1 MNTSWEDAQT
11 FLAVAESHGFSAAAH
26 RLGVGQPTVSRR
38 IAGLEARLNCQLFTR
53 GKQGARLTPAGA
65 RLLPAAE
72 QMARWA
78 GEFGRLA
85 QGAEERPTGTV
96 RIAAPP
102 GLAVEVL
109 APLAATAR
117 ERWPD
122 IRLEVLASVD
132 YVDLSR
138 GGADLA
144 IRTRE
149 SHEPE
154 LTTIHSARFEI
165 GVYATTAY
173 RSRLDEK
180 RAARDRGEA
189 PCRIEE
195 LDWITWCFPYENV
208 APRPMLERAIPDFAP
223 AFASDNYLV
232 LKSAL
237 DAGLGVMV
245 LEKRGV
251 IDAATTAPDRRLVEI
266 DLGFSLPPSEYHLVC
281 AKSMRYVPRVR
292 AIADLLVERIESSRS
307 SRNADQPRP
316 DILHAC

>member
-1 MNTSWEDAQT
+1 MHTSWEDAQT
-11 FLAVAESHGFSAAAH
+11 FLAVAEGRSFSAAAGL
-26 RLGVGQPTVSRR
+26 LGVGQPTISRR
-38 IAGLEARLNCQLFTR
+38 VASLESRLGCQLFTR
-53 GKQGARLTPAGA
+53 GKQGTALTEAGA

-85 QGAEERPTGTV
+85 QGAEENPAGTV

-109 APLAATAR
+109 APLAAIAR
-117 ERWPD
+117 ERLPQ

-132 YVDLSR
+132 YIDLSR

-154 LTTIHSARFEI
+154 LATIHSASLEI
-165 GVYATTAY
+165 GVFAAAEYKI
-173 RSRLDEK
+173 RLNK
-180 RAARDRGEA
+180 KLRPRGPGEA
-189 PCRIEE
+189 SYQIQD
-195 LDWITWCFPYENV
+195 LDWITWSFPHEEV
-208 APRPMLERAIPDFAP
+208 APRPMLERAIPDFRP

-237 DAGLGVMV
+237 AAGLGVMV
-245 LEKRGV
+245 LEKRSLAY
-251 IDAATTAPDRRLVEI
+251 AAPSVELVEI
-266 DLGFSLPPSEYHLVC
+266 DLGFSLPPSTYYLVC

-292 AIADLLVERIESSRS
+292 AVADLLIEQLYGPIGTTGS
-307 SRNADQPRP
+307 D
-316 DILHAC
+316 

>member
-11 FLAVAESHGFSAAAH
+11 FLAVAEERSFSAASAL
-26 RLGVGQPTVSRR
+26 LGVGQPTISRR
-38 IAGLEARLNCQLFTR
+38 IAALEGRLGCQLFTR
-53 GKQGARLTPAGA
+53 GKRGTELTDAGA

-85 QGAEERPTGTV
+85 QGAEENPAGTV

-102 GLAVEVL
+102 GLAAEML
-109 APLAATAR
+109 APLAAIAR
-117 ERWPD
+117 EQLPE

-154 LTTIHSARFEI
+154 LATIHSAEFEI
-165 GVYATTAY
+165 GVFATVEY
-173 RSRLDEK
+173 KERLVD
-180 RAARDRGEA
+180 RLAAAGRTD
-189 PCRIEE
+189 PTFRIED
-195 LDWITWCFPYENV
+195 LDWITWSFPYEQV
-208 APRPMLERAIPDFAP
+208 APRPMLERAIPDFEP

-237 DAGLGVMV
+237 AAGLGVMV
-245 LEKRGV
+245 LEKQSSSNPLV
-251 IDAATTAPDRRLVEI
+251 SADLVEI
-266 DLGFSLPPSEYHLVC
+266 ELGFSLPPSEYYLIC

-292 AIADLLVERIESSRS
+292 AVTDLLIER
-307 SRNADQPRP
+307 
-316 DILHAC
+316 LHSALFH

>member
-11 FLAVAESHGFSAAAH
+11 FLAVAEKRSFSAASGF
-26 RLGVGQPTVSRR
+26 LGVGQPTISRR
-38 IAGLEARLNCQLFTR
+38 IAAIERRLGCQLFTR
-53 GKQGARLTPAGA
+53 GKRGTELTVAGA

-85 QGAEERPTGTV
+85 QGAEENPTGIV

-109 APLAATAR
+109 APLAAIAR
-117 ERWPD
+117 EKLPE

-132 YVDLSR
+132 YIDLSR

-149 SHEPE
+149 THEPE
-154 LTTIHSARFEI
+154 LATIHSAELEI
-165 GVYATTAY
+165 GIFASVEYKA
-173 RSRLDEK
+173 RLVERL
-180 RAARDRGEA
+180 RADGRVD
-189 PCRIEE
+189 PTFRIED
-195 LDWITWCFPYENV
+195 LDWITWSFPYEQV

-237 DAGLGVMV
+237 AAGLGVMV
-245 LEKRGV
+245 LEKQSSTNQL
-251 IDAATTAPDRRLVEI
+251 ASAELVEI
-266 DLGFSLPPSEYHLVC
+266 DLGFSLPPSEYHLIC

-292 AIADLLVERIESSRS
+292 AVTELLIERLRGKGTEV
-307 SRNADQPRP
+307 P
-316 DILHAC
+316 

>member
-11 FLAVAESHGFSAAAH
+11 FLAVAEKRSFSAASGF
-26 RLGVGQPTVSRR
+26 LGVGQPTISRR
-38 IAGLEARLNCQLFTR
+38 IAALERRLGCQLFTR
-53 GKQGARLTPAGA
+53 GKRGTELTDAGA

-85 QGAEERPTGTV
+85 QGAEESPTGIV

-109 APLAATAR
+109 APLAAIAR
-117 ERWPD
+117 EKLPE

-149 SHEPE
+149 THEPE
-154 LTTIHSARFEI
+154 LATIHSVELEI
-165 GVYATTAY
+165 GIFASVEYKA
-173 RSRLDEK
+173 RLVERL
-180 RAARDRGEA
+180 RADGRVD
-189 PCRIEE
+189 PTFRIED
-195 LDWITWCFPYENV
+195 LDWITWSFPYEQV
-208 APRPMLERAIPDFAP
+208 APRPMLERAIPDFSP

-237 DAGLGVMV
+237 AAGLGVMV
-245 LEKRGV
+245 LEKQSSANSFAS
-251 IDAATTAPDRRLVEI
+251 DELVEI
-266 DLGFSLPPSEYHLVC
+266 DLGFSLPPSEYHLIC

-292 AIADLLVERIESSRS
+292 AVIELLIERLNDTTGQASAERLQRDLPE
-307 SRNADQPRP
+307 
-316 DILHAC
+316 

>member
-1 MNTSWEDAQT
+1 MHTSWEDAQT
-11 FLAVAESHGFSAAAH
+11 FLAVAEKCSFSAASTL
-26 RLGVGQPTVSRR
+26 LGVGQPTISRR
-38 IAGLEARLNCQLFTR
+38 IAALEDRLGCQLFTR
-53 GKQGARLTPAGA
+53 GKRGTEITDSGA

-96 RIAAPP
+96 RVAAPP

-109 APLAATAR
+109 APLAATIR
-117 ERWPD
+117 EQLPE

-149 SHEPE
+149 THEPE
-154 LTTIHSARFEI
+154 LTTLHSAEFEI
-165 GVYATTAY
+165 AVFAAAEYKT
-173 RSRLDEK
+173 RLIEK
-180 RAARDRGEA
+180 LA
-189 PCRIEE
+189 EE
-195 LDWITWCFPYENV
+195 GRVDPTFTLEDLDWITWCFPYEQV
-208 APRPMLERAIPDFAP
+208 APRPMLERAIPDFTP

-237 DAGLGVMV
+237 GAGLGVMV
-245 LEKRGV
+245 LEKQN
-251 IDAATTAPDRRLVEI
+251 APGPFASAELVEI
-266 DLGFSLPPSEYHLVC
+266 DLGFSLPPSEYFLIC

-292 AIADLLVERIESSRS
+292 AVADLLIER
-307 SRNADQPRP
+307 
-316 DILHAC
+316 LHSETKG

>member
-11 FLAVAESHGFSAAAH
+11 FLAVAEKRSFSAASGF
-26 RLGVGQPTVSRR
+26 LGVGQPTISRR
-38 IAGLEARLNCQLFTR
+38 IAALERRLGCQLFTR
-53 GKQGARLTPAGA
+53 GKRGTEMTDAGA

-85 QGAEERPTGTV
+85 QGAEESPTGIV

-117 ERWPD
+117 EQLPD

-132 YVDLSR
+132 YIDLSR

-149 SHEPE
+149 THEPE
-154 LTTIHSARFEI
+154 LTTIHSAELEI
-165 GVYATTAY
+165 GIFASVEYKA
-173 RSRLDEK
+173 RLVEK
-180 RAARDRGEA
+180 LLADGRVD
-189 PCRIEE
+189 PTFRIED
-195 LDWITWCFPYENV
+195 LDWITWSFPYEQV
-208 APRPMLERAIPDFAP
+208 APRPMLERAIPDFSP

-237 DAGLGVMV
+237 AAGLGVMV
-245 LEKRGV
+245 LEKQSSANPLAGNE
-251 IDAATTAPDRRLVEI
+251 LVEI
-266 DLGFSLPPSEYHLVC
+266 DLGFSLPPSEYHLIC

-292 AIADLLVERIESSRS
+292 VVTELLIERLKDTTRQASAERL
-307 SRNADQPRP
+307 Q
-316 DILHAC
+316 

>member
-11 FLAVAESHGFSAAAH
+11 FLAVAEQRSFSAASGL
-26 RLGVGQPTVSRR
+26 LGVGQPTISRR
-38 IAGLEARLNCQLFTR
+38 IAALEGKLGCQLFTR
-53 GKQGARLTPAGA
+53 GKRGTELTDAGA

-85 QGAEERPTGTV
+85 QGAEESPTGTV

-102 GLAVEVL
+102 GLAVEML
-109 APLAATAR
+109 APLAAIAG
-117 ERWPD
+117 ERLPE
-122 IRLEVLASVD
+122 IRLEVLASID
-132 YVDLSR
+132 YLDLSR

-149 SHEPE
+149 THEPE
-154 LTTIHSARFEI
+154 LATIHSVEFEI
-165 GVYATTAY
+165 GVFATVEY
-173 RSRLDEK
+173 RARLVDKLGAEG
-180 RAARDRGEA
+180 RVD
-189 PCRIEE
+189 PSFRIED
-195 LDWITWCFPYENV
+195 LDWITWSFPYEQV

-237 DAGLGVMV
+237 AAGLGVMV
-245 LEKRGV
+245 LEKQN
-251 IDAATTAPDRRLVEI
+251 AANPLASTELVEI
-266 DLGFSLPPSEYHLVC
+266 DLGFSLPPSQYYLIC

-292 AIADLLVERIESSRS
+292 AVADLLIER
-307 SRNADQPRP
+307 
-316 DILHAC
+316 LHGSGKS

>member
-11 FLAVAESHGFSAAAH
+11 FLAVAEKHSFSAASDL
-26 RLGVGQPTVSRR
+26 LGVGQPTISRR
-38 IAGLEARLNCQLFTR
+38 IAALESRLGCQLFTR
-53 GKQGARLTPAGA
+53 GKRGAELTDAGA

-85 QGAEERPTGTV
+85 QGAEENPAGIV

-109 APLAATAR
+109 APLAAVAR
-117 ERWPD
+117 EQLPE
-122 IRLEVLASVD
+122 IRLEILASVD
-132 YVDLSR
+132 FIDLSR
-138 GGADLA
+138 GSADLA

-154 LTTIHSARFEI
+154 LTTLHSVEFEI
-165 GVYATTAY
+165 GVFAAVEYKT
-173 RSRLDEK
+173 RLVERL
-180 RAARDRGEA
+180 RASGRIDA
-189 PCRIEE
+189 PFRIED
-195 LDWITWCFPYENV
+195 LDWITWSFPYEQV
-208 APRPMLERAIPDFAP
+208 APRPMLERVIPDFAP

-237 DAGLGVMV
+237 FEGLGVMV
-245 LEKRGV
+245 IEKK
-251 IDAATTAPDRRLVEI
+251 TTANPLADASLVEI
-266 DLGFSLPPSEYHLVC
+266 DLGFSLPPSQYHLIC

-292 AIADLLVERIESSRS
+292 AVTELLVECLDRGGSRTIKEFRES
-307 SRNADQPRP
+307 
-316 DILHAC
+316 

>member
-11 FLAVAESHGFSAAAH
+11 FLAVAEKRSFSAASGF
-26 RLGVGQPTVSRR
+26 LGVGQPTISRR
-38 IAGLEARLNCQLFTR
+38 IAALERRLGCQLFTR
-53 GKQGARLTPAGA
+53 GKRGTELTDAGA

-85 QGAEERPTGTV
+85 QGAEESLTGIV

-117 ERWPD
+117 EQLPD

-132 YVDLSR
+132 YIDLSR

-149 SHEPE
+149 THEPE
-154 LTTIHSARFEI
+154 LATIHSAEMEI
-165 GVYATTAY
+165 GVFATVEYKA
-173 RSRLDEK
+173 RLLERLK
-180 RAARDRGEA
+180 ARGRADD
-189 PCRIEE
+189 PTFRIED
-195 LDWITWCFPYENV
+195 LDWITWSFPYEQV

-237 DAGLGVMV
+237 AAGLGVMV
-245 LEKRGV
+245 LEKQGSTNPL
-251 IDAATTAPDRRLVEI
+251 ASAELVEI
-266 DLGFSLPPSEYHLVC
+266 DLGFSLPPSEYHLIC

-292 AIADLLVERIESSRS
+292 AVTELLIERLRGKGTEV
-307 SRNADQPRP
+307 P
-316 DILHAC
+316 

>member
-11 FLAVAESHGFSAAAH
+11 FLAVAENHSFSAAAN
-26 RLGVGQPTVSRR
+26 RLGVGQPTISRR

-53 GKQGARLTPAGA
+53 GKQGALLTDAGA

-85 QGAEERPTGTV
+85 QGAEENPTGTV

-102 GLAVEVL
+102 GLAVEAL
-109 APLAATAR
+109 APLAAIAR
-117 ERWPD
+117 ERLPD

-132 YVDLSR
+132 YIDLSR

-154 LTTIHSARFEI
+154 LATIHSAEFEI

-173 RSRLDEK
+173 RSQLAQRHVATGRGDE
-180 RAARDRGEA
+180 
-189 PCRIEE
+189 PYRIED

-208 APRPMLERAIPDFAP
+208 APRPMLERAIPDFVP

-251 IDAATTAPDRRLVEI
+251 ANAATSAPYRRLVEI

-281 AKSMRYVPRVR
+281 AKGMRYVPRVR
-292 AIADLLVERIESSRS
+292 AIADLLIERIESGRS
-307 SRNADQPRP
+307 IRDSG
-316 DILHAC
+316 

>member
-11 FLAVAESHGFSAAAH
+11 FLAVAEERSFSAASAL
-26 RLGVGQPTVSRR
+26 LGVGQPTISRR
-38 IAGLEARLNCQLFTR
+38 IAALEGRLGCQLFTR
-53 GKQGARLTPAGA
+53 GKRGTQLTDAGA

-85 QGAEERPTGTV
+85 QGAEENPAGTV

-102 GLAVEVL
+102 GLAVEML
-109 APLAATAR
+109 APLAAIVR
-117 ERWPD
+117 EQLPE

-154 LTTIHSARFEI
+154 LATIHSAEFEI
-165 GVYATTAY
+165 GVFATVEY
-173 RSRLDEK
+173 KERLVD
-180 RAARDRGEA
+180 RLAAAGRTD
-189 PCRIEE
+189 PTFRIED
-195 LDWITWCFPYENV
+195 LDWITWSFPYEQV
-208 APRPMLERAIPDFAP
+208 APRPMLERAIPDFEP

-237 DAGLGVMV
+237 AAGLGVMV
-245 LEKRGV
+245 LEKQSSSNPLV
-251 IDAATTAPDRRLVEI
+251 SADLVEI
-266 DLGFSLPPSEYHLVC
+266 ELGFSLPPSEYYLIC

-292 AIADLLVERIESSRS
+292 AVTDLLIER
-307 SRNADQPRP
+307 
-316 DILHAC
+316 LHSALFQ

>member
-11 FLAVAESHGFSAAAH
+11 FLAVAEERSFSAASAL
-26 RLGVGQPTVSRR
+26 LGVAQPTISRR
-38 IAGLEARLNCQLFTR
+38 IAALESRLGCQLFTR
-53 GKQGARLTPAGA
+53 GKRGTDLTDSGA

-85 QGAEERPTGTV
+85 QGAEESPTGTV

-109 APLAATAR
+109 APLAARAR
-117 ERWPD
+117 EQLPE

-132 YVDLSR
+132 YIDLSR
-138 GGADLA
+138 GGAELA

-149 SHEPE
+149 THEPE
-154 LTTIHSARFEI
+154 LTTIYSAKFEI
-165 GVYATTAY
+165 GVFATAQY
-173 RSRLDEK
+173 KARLV
-180 RAARDRGEA
+180 DRLAKAGRVN
-189 PCRIEE
+189 PVFRIED
-195 LDWITWCFPYENV
+195 LDWITWSFPYEQV

-237 DAGLGVMV
+237 AAGLGVMV
-245 LEKRGV
+245 LEKQSTANP
-251 IDAATTAPDRRLVEI
+251 IATADLVEI
-266 DLGFSLPPSEYHLVC
+266 DLGFSLPPSEYHLIC

-292 AIADLLVERIESSRS
+292 AVTKLLVERLNDREG
-307 SRNADQPRP
+307 
-316 DILHAC
+316 C